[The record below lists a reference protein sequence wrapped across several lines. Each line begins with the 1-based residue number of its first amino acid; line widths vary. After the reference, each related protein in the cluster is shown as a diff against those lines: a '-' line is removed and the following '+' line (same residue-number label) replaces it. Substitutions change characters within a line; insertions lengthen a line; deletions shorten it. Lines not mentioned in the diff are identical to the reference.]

1 MRRASD
7 LPRRGGRRTSG
18 RVVLIGIGVLFLL
31 VVVFGR
37 AVARFYVDFLWHAG
51 LLGDD
56 LSPVV
61 LILVA
66 PQGGQVTATLSPVEQ
81 DADLG
86 NNTWRADLG

>member
-1 MRRASD
+1 M
-7 LPRRGGRRTSG
+7 
-18 RVVLIGIGVLFLL
+18 VL
-31 VVVFGR
+31 
-37 AVARFYVDFLWHAG
+37 RFAG
-51 LLGDD
+51 LPAGRTASLTIDSEATLSGNLDARCTRTVNRTRTTCQVSGDD